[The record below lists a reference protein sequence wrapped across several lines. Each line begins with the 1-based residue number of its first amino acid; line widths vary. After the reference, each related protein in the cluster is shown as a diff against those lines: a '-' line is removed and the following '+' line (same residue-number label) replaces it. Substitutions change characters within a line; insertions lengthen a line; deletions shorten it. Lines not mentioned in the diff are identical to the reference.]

1 MDWLDLFLLLLYM
14 LYVDKEPEDILWTF
28 PKEFS
33 GSQSS
38 VPPLTT
44 AIYWNRSGKKPCLPC
59 MQMNTGRI

>member
-1 MDWLDLFLLLLYM
+1 MDLFPLL

-38 VPPLTT
+38 VLPLTT
-44 AIYWNRSGKKPCLPC
+44 AIYWNRSGRQEAMSALYANENW
-59 MQMNTGRI
+59 QNLI